1 MYERVKYQS
10 HFFELVYYCDYA
22 TYTAYPYIALV
33 QRDKSDGKL
42 KAKDIYT
49 GTAFISK
56 KFDTKGAQKIVSD
69 TNPFGLS
76 GYHLAA
82 VNEGDGVY
90 PVVDR
95 TSAIVA
101 GPFFGT
107 GGVIKPR
114 DDLAL
119 RYAVQVRRNYFSS
132 GRS

>member
-1 MYERVKYQS
+1 MPWGGLKAVRVDIDGDGTDEIAVEGVKSNLLERIYVQGAVGT
-10 HFFELVYYCDYA
+10 FCDYA
-22 TYTAYPYIALV
+22 TLKAYPYIALV

-42 KAKDIYT
+42 KAKEIYT

-56 KFDTKGAQKIVSD
+56 RFDTKGAQKIVSD

-76 GYHLAA
+76 EYQLMP
-82 VNEGDGVY
+82 VNEGEGFY

-107 GGVIKPR
+107 G
-114 DDLAL
+114 
-119 RYAVQVRRNYFSS
+119 
-132 GRS
+132 